1 MDFNTKRGNGMT
13 VLNRVIRFML
23 HYYKH
28 LFALVIGCIL
38 VSAVCTVVGAT
49 FPQRVSQ
56 AILPSCLSG
65 FLSWYLYCVEVN
77 IRASTIVGMVGGGG
91 VGLTLF
97 SYIKSFR
104 YDIALSIILLIAA
117 MVIVVDQ
124 ITGKLRKELLK

>member
-1 MDFNTKRGNGMT
+1 MT
-13 VLNRVIRFML
+13 AWRACRRWGP
-23 HYYKH
+23 
-28 LFALVIGCIL
+28 LF
-38 VSAVCTVVGAT
+38 
-49 FPQRVSQ
+49 
-56 AILPSCLSG
+56 PSGWLRPSCRPCLSG
-65 FLSWYLYCVEVN
+65 FLSWFLYCVEVN

-104 YDIALSIILLIAA
+104 YDIALTIILLIAA